1 MKTTITI
8 LMLFVCITLVGQTQ
22 ERKFSLDPK
31 PVPEHIRDSSD
42 IANDYYSEY
51 YQSWIIGTWIKTNKG
66 GVMVDE
72 LVPPDTAKME
82 KCIFSAYS
90 YSPKTIA
97 YLEKVYSFF
106 YEINKI
112 DSAYKYLKKYES
124 RDRRV
129 IKTKAYQ
136 DINNAYNKLHN
147 NGN

>member
-1 MKTTITI
+1 MKATITI
-8 LMLFVCITLVGQTQ
+8 LMFFVCFTLVGQTQ

-31 PVPEHIRDSSD
+31 PVPVHIRDSSD
-42 IANDYYSEY
+42 IANEYYSEY
-51 YQSWIIGTWIKTNKG
+51 YQLWVIGTWIKTKKG

-72 LVPPDTAKME
+72 LVPPDTAKVE
-82 KCIFSAYS
+82 KCILLAYS
-90 YSPKTIA
+90 YSPKTIE
-97 YLEKVYSFF
+97 YLKKVYSFF

-124 RDRRV
+124 RDRSV

-136 DINNAYNKLHN
+136 DINNAYFKLHN